1 MATLSNAGTA
11 GTLPASISSSGITG
25 GGSDGSVSWS
35 VGGQSGSTVYLQASG
50 AIGSVSL
57 SGNTITANMSKSGS
71 ATYVTVQTSDPANF
85 TIGVGSSGS
94 GSTVR
99 FTKGTGGGK

>member
-11 GTLPASISSSGITG
+11 GTLPASISGTGITG
-25 GGSDGSVSWS
+25 GGSDGTVTWS

-57 SGNTITANMSKSGS
+57 SGNTVTANMSKSGS
-71 ATYVTVQTSDPANF
+71 GTYVTVQTSDPANF
-85 TIGVGSSGS
+85 TINVQSAGS
-94 GSTVR
+94 GSTIKFR
-99 FTKGTGGGK
+99 KGTGGGH